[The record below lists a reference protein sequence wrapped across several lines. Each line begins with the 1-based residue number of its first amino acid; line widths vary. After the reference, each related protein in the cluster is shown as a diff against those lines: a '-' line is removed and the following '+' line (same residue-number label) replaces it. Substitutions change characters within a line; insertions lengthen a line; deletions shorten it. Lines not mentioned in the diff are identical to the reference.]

1 MELPTWHVYC
11 DHTTDV
17 NALCFDLKGIRIWFS
32 YRTPVAF
39 RASRVR
45 GGHLFICENC
55 WGPTT
60 GKHLNAID
68 GGNKEARLPRR
79 EFEAALELALKGEP

>member
-17 NALCFDLKGIRIWFS
+17 NALCFNLGRLTVWFS
-32 YRTPVAF
+32 YKTPIAF
-39 RASRVR
+39 QVGGR
-45 GGHLFICENC
+45 GPVVCVNC

-68 GGNKEARLPRR
+68 GGNKGARLPRR